1 MDTMTSRTNNIPSDS
16 MISPASPRRSKE
28 AEAMIRRVE
37 IACELFETAFEIK
50 SLELRRRN
58 PNATV
63 EWIRAETLRLIEAG
77 CK

>member
-1 MDTMTSRTNNIPSDS
+1 MTLPSDQS
-16 MISPASPRRSKE
+16 DFTIPLDSPPRSKE

-58 PNATV
+58 PHATDD
-63 EWIRAETLRLIEAG
+63 WIRGETLRLIEAG

>member
-1 MDTMTSRTNNIPSDS
+1 MTLQQNNISQATAS
-16 MISPASPRRSKE
+16 SVASPNRSKE
-28 AEAMIRRVE
+28 AEAIIRRVE

-58 PNATV
+58 PDATD
-63 EWIRAETLRLIEAG
+63 EWIRSETLRLIEAG

>member
-1 MDTMTSRTNNIPSDS
+1 

>member
-1 MDTMTSRTNNIPSDS
+1 MTLPSNNNSSETM
-16 MISPASPRRSKE
+16 ASVVAPPRSKE

-58 PNATV
+58 PDATDA
-63 EWIRAETLRLIEAG
+63 WIRGETLRLIEAG

>member
-1 MDTMTSRTNNIPSDS
+1 MTLQPNNISEANTS
-16 MISPASPRRSKE
+16 SVVSPIRSKE
-28 AEAMIRRVE
+28 AEAIIRRVE

-58 PNATV
+58 TDATD
-63 EWIRAETLRLIEAG
+63 EWIRAETLRLIEAR

>member
-1 MDTMTSRTNNIPSDS
+1 MTLQPNKISEANPSS
-16 MISPASPRRSKE
+16 VVSPTRSKE
-28 AEAMIRRVE
+28 AEAIIRRVE

-58 PNATV
+58 TDATD
-63 EWIRAETLRLIEAG
+63 EWIRAEILRLIEAG

>member
-1 MDTMTSRTNNIPSDS
+1 MTLPSNNNSSEITSSEAPT
-16 MISPASPRRSKE
+16 PRSKE

-58 PNATV
+58 PDAAD

>member
-1 MDTMTSRTNNIPSDS
+1 
-16 MISPASPRRSKE
+16 
-28 AEAMIRRVE
+28 MIRRVE

-58 PNATV
+58 PDATD
-63 EWIRAETLRLIEAG
+63 EWIRAETLRLIDEA